1 MDLLANFAVETV
13 AGLVGVFAGVL
24 LALWTE
30 RRRRAAAAVQ
40 ERAAQENDLAEA
52 RKLVLTSV
60 VKNTSEAK
68 RVRSRL
74 EEDKDPYLFG
84 LVFETAVWEATREQF
99 VRIAP
104 LDERVAL
111 ARFFDQLRR
120 LVRSVEF
127 LREVRAQIEVGGAEM
142 DEGDRQLLDGIRAQ
156 LCDTADD
163 VRLDGV
169 VIVTDLG
176 DSMHRRLLGMQVDS
190 GRGTDEGVA

>member
-1 MDLLANFAVETV
+1 VELFASFAVETV
-13 AGLVGVFAGVL
+13 AGLVGVFAGVV

-30 RRRRAAAAVQ
+30 RRRRAATSEQ
-40 ERAAQENDLAEA
+40 ERLARENDLAEA

-68 RVRSRL
+68 RVRPSL
-74 EEDKDPYLFG
+74 EAGDDPYLFRF
-84 LVFETAVWEATREQF
+84 VFETAVWEATREQF

-127 LREVRAQIEVGGAEM
+127 LRQVRAQIEVGGAAV
-142 DEGDRQLLDGIRAQ
+142 DEGDRQLLEGIRDQ

-169 VIVTDLG
+169 IIVTDLG
-176 DSMHRRLLGMQVDS
+176 DSMHRRLLGMQVDAVA
-190 GRGTDEGVA
+190 GPARGSD